1 MHFKNLNVELNLN
14 PHLKHGDFRDWF
26 IIDPDKPKIHET
38 EIKFFINDEFIY
50 KEMMPINTKKI
61 KYFIES
67 HVNSEL
73 MISKI
78 KWVIPEMEYEKETMF
93 DNPTVVLP
101 SDTFRVDGEIDF
113 SIGD

>member
-1 MHFKNLNVELNLN
+1 
-14 PHLKHGDFRDWF
+14 
-26 IIDPDKPKIHET
+26 
-38 EIKFFINDEFIY
+38 
-50 KEMMPINTKKI
+50 
-61 KYFIES
+61 
-67 HVNSEL
+67 